1 MKQQGFTIRA
11 MARDLNRSPSTL
23 SRELRRNEAPPSTY
37 WPDTATKLAKSRK
50 QKQSRIDAS
59 RALQT
64 FIRNQLSCHFWHL
77 KQIAGHLKH
86 RQDELPYVSHETIYK
101 WLYAPA
107 QKGEKLFKY
116 LTRRQSKRGY
126 RSGKNAFQGR
136 IKDRVSIHER
146 PVEINENKTFGH
158 FEADLMSC
166 LKNTQFILVLRERTT
181 MFVKSIRLPNKT
193 AHETNQAII
202 QLMHDLPSGA
212 RKSITY
218 VK

>member
-1 MKQQGFTIRA
+1 
-11 MARDLNRSPSTL
+11 
-23 SRELRRNEAPPSTY
+23 
-37 WPDTATKLAKSRK
+37 
-50 QKQSRIDAS
+50 
-59 RALQT
+59 
-64 FIRNQLSCHFWHL
+64 
-77 KQIAGHLKH
+77 
-86 RQDELPYVSHETIYK
+86 LPCVSHETIYK

-146 PVEINENKTFGH
+146 PADINENNTFGH
-158 FEADLMSC
+158 WEADLMSC

-181 MFVKSIRLPNKT
+181 MFIKSIRLPNKT
-193 AHETNQAII
+193 GLLIRQPKRQIRETHQAII

-212 RKSITY
+212 R
-218 VK
+218 